1 MINLRSR
8 KGFTLV
14 ELLVVI
20 AIIGILAA
28 ILLPALARARE
39 SARRAA
45 CVNNLR
51 QMGLVLAL
59 YANENRDK
67 FPPISDRPLQFVPEG
82 HLIYPEF
89 LSDVNAMGCPSDPG
103 FDPKTSFRIS
113 TGPAT
118 SGWHDPEGDGGT
130 TGIAIG
136 DPHPDC
142 IDATS
147 YAYSGWLVTNDSNM
161 LAGFSAL
168 TTIRSS
174 LEWSNN
180 TIFSSTGRPVNAWR
194 DNTVN
199 LASFGFSGSG
209 NADGDLLLRLG
220 NGIER
225 FLMTNVNTMQVGAS
239 LASGDDNGAGA
250 VPVMWDQ
257 VSTNVTEFSH
267 VPAGQNIMYLDGHV
281 EFVRYSSS
289 NDRFPSTPLYATFNG
304 GIQTDAATNDQVQWA
319 DCP

>member
-1 MINLRSR
+1 MMNLRSR

-59 YANENRDK
+59 YANENRDR
-67 FPPISDRPLQFVPEG
+67 FPPISDRPLQFTPEG
-82 HLIYPEF
+82 HLISPEF
-89 LSDVNAMGCPSDPG
+89 LSDVNVMGCPSDPG
-103 FDPKTSFRIS
+103 FDPKTSFRIAS
-113 TGPAT
+113 GPA
-118 SGWHDPEGDGGT
+118 SPGWHDGL
-130 TGIAIG
+130 AVG

-147 YAYSGWLVTNDSNM
+147 YAYSGWLVTTDSNM

-168 TTIRSS
+168 TTIRATY
-174 LEWSNN
+174 EWSNN
-180 TIFSSTGRPVNAWR
+180 GLGTDGRPVNSWR
-194 DNTVN
+194 DNSVN

-209 NADGDLLLRLG
+209 NANGDLLLRLG

-225 FLMTNVNTMQVGAS
+225 FLMTDVNSMQVGAS
-239 LASGDDNGAGA
+239 VAAGAGEGAGA

-267 VPAGQNIMYLDGHV
+267 VPSGQNVMYLDGHV
-281 EFVRYSSS
+281 EFIRYASS
-289 NDRFPSTPLYATFNG
+289 NDKFPTTPLYATFNG
-304 GIQTDAATNDQVQWA
+304 GIQTDPATDDSVQWA